1 MKKYILFITLFSLI
15 GTFVYA
21 QDGTTDSTVVVVEK
35 DKPVRSPF
43 ESGYLID
50 AQTTVIQPAHTLEAV
65 IQHKFGTIQNGHSD
79 LWGIFA
85 PGASIRLALDYV
97 LVKNFQIGAGINNK
111 KMTSDFNLK
120 WTIMQQ
126 TRKNTYPVAIT
137 LFGNVG
143 VDGRNIK
150 EFESG
155 NVQVAHEL
163 GQVNLFKWPDRLS
176 YFSELIVGRKFSE
189 KISLQTAVSFTH
201 FNVIG
206 LPYDHDKV
214 ALHLNGR
221 FKVSPQGSIIFNYDY
236 PLKIK
241 DISEQRTFVDPAK
254 PNLAFGY
261 EVSTS
266 THSFQMYLATA
277 TGLLAQENIMS
288 NQNDLTKQQFVIGFN
303 ITRLW
308 GF

>member
-1 MKKYILFITLFSLI
+1 MKKNILFIILFFLI
-15 GTFVYA
+15 APFTYA
-21 QDGTTDSTVVVVEK
+21 QDGTSDTTAVVVEK
-35 DKPVRSPF
+35 DKPVKSPF

-50 AQTTVIQPAHTLEAV
+50 AQTTVIQPAHTLEAI

-79 LWGIFA
+79 LWGIYA
-85 PGASIRLALDYV
+85 PGANIRLGLNYV
-97 LVKNFQIGAGINNK
+97 FLKNFQVGAGIVK
-111 KMTSDFNLK
+111 KNMASDLDVK
-120 WTIMQQ
+120 WTLMQQ

-137 LFGNVG
+137 IFGNVA

-176 YFSELIVGRKFSE
+176 YFSELIVSRKFSE
-189 KISLQTAVSFTH
+189 KLTLQTAISFTH
-201 FNVIG
+201 YNVVG
-206 LPYDHDKV
+206 LVYDHDNV
-214 ALHLNGR
+214 ALHLSGR
-221 FKVSPQGSIIFNYDY
+221 FKVSPQGSLIFNYDF

-241 DISEQRTFVDPAK
+241 DISEQWKFTNPPK
-254 PNLAFGY
+254 QNLSFGY
-261 EVSTS
+261 EVATS
-266 THSFQMYLATA
+266 AHSFQIYMGTYSGILPQDNT
-277 TGLLAQENIMS
+277 MW
-288 NQNDLTKQQFVIGFN
+288 NQNDLTKQQFVMGFV